1 MTRVLEVLEL
11 ITNWGNLATVGAD
24 AVTYGAMALLG
35 TTLFLLR
42 LAVSMFG
49 DILGEFGLDLEAD
62 TDNSFTLFSLLSV
75 MAFIMGTG
83 WMGLACRIDWGLSRP
98 VSVVVAVGFG
108 VLMMAVSSGLM
119 YVARSLNK
127 TVTYDLETAV
137 GRTAHVYR
145 TIPGRG
151 AGHGQVQVTVSG
163 RLMTIDA
170 VSDGGPLDAFKDAL
184 VIGTRDDETLVVTGA
199 DPAAAPADV

>member
-1 MTRVLEVLEL
+1 MTRALEIL
-11 ITNWGNLATVGAD
+11 TDWWSLAAVGAD
-24 AVTYGAMALLG
+24 AVTYAAMALLG
-35 TTLFLLR
+35 TTLFILR
-42 LAVSMFG
+42 LVAAMFG

-83 WMGLACRIDWGLSRP
+83 WMGLACRVDWGLSRP
-98 VSVVVAVGFG
+98 LSVVIAVGFG
-108 VLMMAVSSGLM
+108 VLMMVISSGLM

-145 TIPGRG
+145 TIPERG

-170 VSDGGPLDAFKDAL
+170 VSDAGHLDAFTDAL
-184 VIGTRDDETLVVTGA
+184 VVGTRDDETLVVTST
-199 DPAAAPADV
+199 DPTAAPAGS